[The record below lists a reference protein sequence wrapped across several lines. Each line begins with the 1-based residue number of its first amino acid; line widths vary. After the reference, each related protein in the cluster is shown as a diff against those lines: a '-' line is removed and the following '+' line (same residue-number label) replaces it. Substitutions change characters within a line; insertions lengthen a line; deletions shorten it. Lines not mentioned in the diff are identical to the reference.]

1 MKRPQIMGI
10 LNVTPD
16 SFSDGGAFNA
26 PDHAL
31 EQARLMEEER
41 ADILDIGAESTRPGH
56 EAVSVEEECARLGP
70 IFDALAGNVGIP
82 ISIDT
87 YKAKTA
93 KFALGRGAKII
104 NDVWGLQRDLD
115 LASVAADHE
124 CDVVIM
130 HNRFDGIDGK
140 IDIFDDMERWFAHS
154 LEIARKAGIKEERI
168 VLDPG
173 IGFGKDFD
181 QNIKV
186 LANLDHVKRYG
197 FPVLMG
203 LSRKRFLGAILNA
216 EVDERLFG
224 TLSANLLSIYEGVS
238 IIRVHDVKP
247 HREAIDV
254 FMQIDAARG

>member
-31 EQARLMEEER
+31 EQARLMEEEG

-87 YKAKTA
+87 YKAETA

-104 NDVWGLQRDLD
+104 NDVWGLQRDLN
-115 LASVAADHE
+115 L
-124 CDVVIM
+124 
-130 HNRFDGIDGK
+130 
-140 IDIFDDMERWFAHS
+140 S
-154 LEIARKAGIKEERI
+154 LIHISEPTRPRLISYAVFCLKSRR
-168 VLDPG
+168 L
-173 IGFGKDFD
+173 
-181 QNIKV
+181 
-186 LANLDHVKRYG
+186 VKRKCASLVRWK
-197 FPVLMG
+197 F
-203 LSRKRFLGAILNA
+203 RKRP
-216 EVDERLFG
+216 
-224 TLSANLLSIYEGVS
+224 LL
-238 IIRVHDVKP
+238 P
-247 HREAIDV
+247 L
-254 FMQIDAARG
+254 